1 MVKPPSNRQG
11 PEPRPAPSEGRV
23 PPYSQES
30 EAAVLGGILLKNDAL
45 AAVQDILKAEDF
57 YVEAHRRIYS
67 AVEGLSA
74 ASQPVDHVTLGN
86 ELKKRGDLDKIGG
99 VKALAD
105 LTERVATAA
114 NVEHYARIVKEKAA
128 VRRMV
133 YAAAQVMAD
142 GYGDYGEAEEFLD
155 AAESAI
161 FEASKQ
167 RIRTPY
173 QHITEILNKTFGEL
187 ELAAKRG
194 GDITGT
200 PTGFTQLDK
209 KTAGFQPS
217 DLVILAGRPS
227 MGKTALALNMAVN
240 AAFKTKFPVLIFSL
254 EMSKDQVARRMLASE
269 GRVDASRMR
278 SNSLSKEDW
287 PRLIEAANRL
297 SHTRIYVDDS
307 PGITPLEIRAKCR
320 RLAAEGELALV
331 IVDYMQLMRG
341 GSRRTDNREQEI
353 SEISRSLKGL
363 AKELHIPII
372 ALSQLNR
379 AVESRT
385 DKRPMMSDLRESG
398 AIEQDADLIL
408 FVYRDEFYHKDS
420 DKQGIAEVI
429 IGKQRSGPIGMVE
442 MRFFSEYTRF
452 ENLAEGEEPEGY

>member
-1 MVKPPSNRQG
+1 MAKPPSNLQG
-11 PEPRPAPSEGRV
+11 QGSKPAPSEGRV

-45 AAVQDILKAEDF
+45 PAVQEILNSEDF

-67 AVEGLSA
+67 AVEALSA

-105 LTERVATAA
+105 LTEHVATAA

-128 VRRMV
+128 VRRMI

-155 AAESAI
+155 AAESAV
-161 FEASKQ
+161 FEAAKQ
-167 RIRTPY
+167 RIRSPY

-187 ELAAKRG
+187 ELAAGRG
-194 GDITGT
+194 GEITGT
-200 PTGFTQLDK
+200 PSGFALLDK

-240 AAFKTKFPVLIFSL
+240 AAMKTKFPVLIFSL
-254 EMSKDQVARRMLASE
+254 EMSKDQVARRMLAAE
-269 GRVDASRMR
+269 GRVDASKMR
-278 SNSLSKEDW
+278 SNSLAKDDW

-297 SHTRIYVDDS
+297 SQTRIYVDDS

-320 RLAAEGELALV
+320 RLAAEGRPALV
-331 IVDYMQLMRG
+331 VVDYMQLMRG

-363 AKELHIPII
+363 AKELDIPIV

-420 DKQGIAEVI
+420 DKQGITEII
-429 IGKQRSGPIGMVE
+429 IGKQRSGPIGTVE
-442 MRFFSEYTRF
+442 VRFFSEYTRF
-452 ENLAEGEEPEGY
+452 ENLAEGGEPEGY